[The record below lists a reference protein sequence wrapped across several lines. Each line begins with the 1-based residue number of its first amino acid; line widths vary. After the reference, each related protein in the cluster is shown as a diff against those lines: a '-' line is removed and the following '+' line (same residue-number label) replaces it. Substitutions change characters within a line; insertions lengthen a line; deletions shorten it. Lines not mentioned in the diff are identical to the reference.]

1 MLHYSYLPK
10 TMEEI
15 MSDMLY
21 VYIDNEQKAVSI
33 NELTNYINMG
43 KVNSATLAWKNG
55 MSDWQP
61 LSTLHPELFSN
72 TPTTT
77 PPSPKTNSNTT
88 PASYEIIKKGYLNM
102 PKITINNSEVTL
114 ESGVMHYMRGNIE
127 IDAKMPSL
135 GGFFKSKL
143 TGENV
148 VRPKYRGTGEIYL
161 EPTFFDVNFLNLNGE
176 EWILDKGSYL
186 ASDADVE
193 VGMYTNKAVAG
204 FFSGEGFFQTSVK
217 GTGKVVFLSQGPLEK
232 LELKGETLTVDGSFA
247 VARTASVQFEV
258 AKATK
263 KMFSSWISGEGIVNK
278 FSGYGTVYIAPV
290 PNNFVVLMQQFG
302 GLYSAISNISTS
314 G

>member
-1 MLHYSYLPK
+1 
-10 TMEEI
+10 

-21 VYIDNEQKAVSI
+21 VYIDNEQKAVSMG
-33 NELTNYINMG
+33 ELTNYINLG
-43 KVNSATLAWKNG
+43 KVNSTTLAWRNG
-55 MSDWQP
+55 MTDWQP
-61 LSTLHPELFSN
+61 LSTLHPELFPS
-72 TPTTT
+72 TSPAT
-77 PPSPKTNSNTT
+77 PPLISTT
-88 PASYEIIKKGYLNM
+88 DSITQASYEVIKKGYLNM

-127 IDAKMPSL
+127 IDAKMPSI

-161 EPTFFDVNFLNLNGE
+161 EPTFFDVNFLNLKGE
-176 EWILDKGSYL
+176 EWILDKGCYL
-186 ASDADVE
+186 ASDSTVE

-217 GTGKVVFLSQGPLEK
+217 GTGKVVFLSQGPIEK

-263 KMFSSWISGEGIVNK
+263 KIFSSWISGEGIVNK

-302 GLYSAISNISTS
+302 GLHMAISRISTGS
-314 G
+314 